1 MQLAKAMDAGHISGV
16 CSGKNGAIVSMLPF
30 VHICDPPWLLPFI
43 VSDTHNQ
50 ARKQVMENG
59 ATEVVDYTQGD
70 VVEHYTKQE
79 VVVEKFDIVYDS
91 ASNSGGGEDYREK
104 SLSLLKQD
112 GSNHGRF
119 FIQSIHSSLV
129 VLTQNTTD
137 LLKSAV
143 FGNGSYCWPKMF
155 VKLNFRSICGN

>member
-1 MQLAKAMDAGHISGV
+1 VQLAKAMDAGHISGV
-16 CSGKNGAIVSMLPF
+16 CSGKNEAI
-30 VHICDPPWLLPFI
+30 
-43 VSDTHNQ
+43 
-50 ARKQVMENG
+50 VMENG

-112 GSNHGRF
+112 GSKHGQYVAINGAASMWARNF
-119 FIQSIHSSLV
+119 TIGQKKNEHLV
-129 VLTQNTTD
+129 VTNMNTKD
-137 LLKSAV
+137 LEVLSTMAEEGKLKPV
-143 FGNGSYCWPKMF
+143 I
-155 VKLNFRSICGN
+155 L